1 MITQKCLLELKAN
14 CKNDT
19 VNFSRI
25 RVAYVGEQEIISTLD
40 QSFLTLPDEEQF
52 KYAAMAR
59 QVFSGR
65 PEERVLELD
74 AVGADVSPLEHLAD
88 VGLNDDEAVQRV
100 FNSIIETYFNPA
112 RYAIILLED
121 SYDVVKVNSAGEAL
135 DESEETYHYVMC
147 IICPVKLS
155 EPGIECKETGITL
168 RQRDWVIGKP
178 DIAMVYPAFEDR
190 STDVDH
196 IMYYAGKTKDIHT
209 ELMFDFL
216 NTEAKYTKAMYTK
229 KLDDLLTLKLANV
242 HDLPTVET
250 LIDGVHYKLEAYVG
264 DEHIEQINWKVL
276 TEDILYEI
284 LTRLGVQDSIA
295 MRIKEEFKSLEFAQ
309 GRALLYLDKKR
320 ASKYKAYMAHKHSR
334 DLLNRSKNA
343 LDAAGE
349 MDLASEI
356 NTYMERTR

>member
-74 AVGADVSPLEHLAD
+74 AAGADVSPLEHLAD
-88 VGLNDDEAVQRV
+88 VGLNDDEAVTRV
-100 FNSIIETYFNPA
+100 FKEIIETYFNPA

-135 DESEETYHYVMC
+135 DESEETYRYVMC

-168 RQRDWVIGKP
+168 RQRDWVMGKP

-196 IMYYAGKTKDIHT
+196 IMYYAGKSKDIHT
-209 ELMFDFL
+209 ELMEGFL
-216 NTEAKYTKAMYTK
+216 NTDAKYTKAMHTK
-229 KLDDLLTLKLANV
+229 LLDDFLTLKLANV
-242 HDLPTVET
+242 NDLPTTKT
-250 LIDGVHYKLEAYVG
+250 LVDGVHYKLEAYVG

-276 TEDILYEI
+276 TADILHEI
-284 LTRLGVQDSIA
+284 LIGLGVQDSVA
-295 MRIKEEFKSLEFAQ
+295 VKIKREFENRDINDS
-309 GRALLYLDKKR
+309 RALLCLDKKR
-320 ASKYKAYMAHKHSR
+320 ASKYKAYIAHKRSR
-334 DLLNRSKNA
+334 DLLDRSKNA
-343 LDAAGE
+343 LDAAGQ